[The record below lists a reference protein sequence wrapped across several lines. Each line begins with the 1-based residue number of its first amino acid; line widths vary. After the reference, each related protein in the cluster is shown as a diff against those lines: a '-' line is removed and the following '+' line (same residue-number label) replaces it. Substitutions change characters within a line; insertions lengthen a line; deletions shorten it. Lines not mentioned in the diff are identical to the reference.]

1 MFEKIIKS
9 AKIYNEVS
17 VTHNKFEKFRYYEIP
32 VRYND
37 SIVFVTVNVGKGIN
51 DGKYHIY
58 DITEPK
64 ERNTPNRINGFVRPV
79 GNAVGKGVSNINIPN
94 SSETVKDIFGF
105 SIRKGARVNEDWLE
119 ELSIHDP
126 SAEVDIDGNV
136 TVYHRTNAENVS
148 KIKNSGTMT
157 AKEDALFFRR
167 QTLSGSSPYINKKQ

>member
-58 DITEPK
+58 DLTEPK
-64 ERNTPNRINGFVRPV
+64 ERDTVHRVNDVGQPV
-79 GNAVGKGVSNINIPN
+79 GNALVNGISKHSIPDTTK
-94 SSETVKDIFGF
+94 TV
-105 SIRKGARVNEDWLE
+105 
-119 ELSIHDP
+119 
-126 SAEVDIDGNV
+126 
-136 TVYHRTNAENVS
+136 
-148 KIKNSGTMT
+148 
-157 AKEDALFFRR
+157 
-167 QTLSGSSPYINKKQ
+167 NKKLSATDSAYLEAVERGDMETPPRPKNPQNKNPPPRMVAKSK

>member
-58 DITEPK
+58 DLTEPK

-94 SSETVKDIFGF
+94 SSE
-105 SIRKGARVNEDWLE
+105 AVNEKLSATDSAYLE
-119 ELSIHDP
+119 AVERGDMETP
-126 SAEVDIDGNV
+126 PRPKNPQNKNPPPRMVAK
-136 TVYHRTNAENVS
+136 S
-148 KIKNSGTMT
+148 K
-157 AKEDALFFRR
+157 
-167 QTLSGSSPYINKKQ
+167 

>member
-58 DITEPK
+58 DLTEPK

-79 GNAVGKGVSNINIPN
+79 GNAVGKGVPTVIICFENKVVKINVVKHKLTICPQKMEEDIPDEK
-94 SSETVKDIFGF
+94 SF
-105 SIRKGARVNEDWLE
+105 SRLAQRPICLLRKRYV
-119 ELSIHDP
+119 
-126 SAEVDIDGNV
+126 
-136 TVYHRTNAENVS
+136 
-148 KIKNSGTMT
+148 
-157 AKEDALFFRR
+157 FR
-167 QTLSGSSPYINKKQ
+167 